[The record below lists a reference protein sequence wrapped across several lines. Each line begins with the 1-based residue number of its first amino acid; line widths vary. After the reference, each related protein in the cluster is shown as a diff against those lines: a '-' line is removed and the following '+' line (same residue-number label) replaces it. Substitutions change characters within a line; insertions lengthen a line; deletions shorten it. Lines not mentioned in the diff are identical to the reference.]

1 VIFTATTDGFLGLD
15 VRKVRCALGK
25 SGVKP
30 AADKREGDMASP
42 AGVWLMRR
50 VLYRP
55 DKGEPPTTA
64 LPVEPIGPN
73 DGWCDAP
80 DDPAYNRPVRLPH
93 ATSAETMW
101 REDGLYDVVIVLGHN
116 DDPPMAAMG
125 SAIFLHIA
133 RPGYLPTEGC
143 VAVSRDDMDA
153 LLAAAKPGDA
163 LEIAAVDSRQ
173 PAP

>member
-1 VIFTATTDGFLGLD
+1 MIFTATADGFLDLGA
-15 VRKVRCALGK
+15 RKVRCALGK
-25 SGVKP
+25 SGVKS

-42 AGVWLMRR
+42 AGVWPMRR
-50 VLYRP
+50 VLFRP
-55 DKGEPPTTA
+55 DKREPPVTA
-64 LPVEPIGPN
+64 LPVEPINPN

-80 DDPAYNRPVRLPH
+80 EDPAYNRPVSLPH
-93 ATSAETMW
+93 ATSAEAMW

-116 DDPPMAAMG
+116 DDPPVAPMG

-153 LLAAAKPGDA
+153 LLAAAKPGDV
-163 LEIAAVDSRQ
+163 LQIAAVDSR
-173 PAP
+173 PPEP